1 MASETILTV
10 AALAALYNVVVF
22 CIYAF
27 DKISA
32 REGGWRVRESTL
44 IFLAVTGGGTG
55 AFLCQRLLRHKTR
68 KPPFRLLLPCLF
80 VLQSAV
86 ALILLLAPQQVLS
99 AAEHLIKLMPSH

>member
-1 MASETILTV
+1 MASETIPTV
-10 AALAALYNVVVF
+10 AAIAALYNVVVF

-27 DKISA
+27 DKVSA

-44 IFLAVTGGGTG
+44 IGLAVAGGASG

-86 ALILLLAPQQVLS
+86 ALILLLAPQQLQAV
-99 AAEHLIKLMPSH
+99 AGHLVDLMSSP